1 MKIQFAH
8 VLAAAGAVLA
18 AAGQAPA
25 QVSTQGGP
33 VMVGADTWH
42 ADSNTHTQYYD
53 GRVEV
58 TQADSRL
65 RADHITIT
73 QSATTHSGN
82 EGWGDV
88 ISIEATGNVYYV
100 TPTET
105 VKGDNA
111 IYTKADDTM
120 IITGDVILEQ
130 DQNVMSGTR
139 LVAQIGAGQT
149 HFDAAPG
156 GKTNGRVKGVFYP
169 DSQSAAKAAGAPPP
183 SVRPSTAATG
193 H

>member
-1 MKIQFAH
+1 MKTHF
-8 VLAAAGAVLA
+8 VLAAGAALVLGWAGAA
-18 AAGQAPA
+18 SA
-25 QVSTQGGP
+25 QISTQGGP
-33 VMVGADTWH
+33 VMVGSDTWH

-65 RADHITIT
+65 RADHIVIV
-73 QSATTHSGN
+73 QQGVTHSGN

-88 ISIEATGNVYYV
+88 ISITATGNVYYV
-100 TPTET
+100 TPNET
-105 VKGDNA
+105 AKGDQA
-111 IYTKADDTM
+111 VYTKADDTM
-120 IITGDVILEQ
+120 VITGDVILEQ
-130 DQNVMSGTR
+130 DKNVMAGTR
-139 LVAQIGAGQT
+139 LVAEIGAGQT

-169 DSQSAAKAAGAPPP
+169 DDQSAQKAVGAPPP
-183 SVRPSTAATG
+183 TVAPAG